1 MSSSERAVL
10 IASSEFTLKSSPV
23 RKTLEQRLIDDLKV
37 GLTRKGFDGFRME
50 KDAGRIIVRG
60 TREAENAAQCCARV
74 FGVAYAAPAIILPAS
89 MESVME
95 AIVHLATE
103 ALKPTQSFA
112 IRAHRATSSP
122 LSRHEIEIKGG
133 AEVLRTLKSREIEV
147 DLTNPDVTIFIDLVG
162 DHAYVYSERLSGP
175 GGLPLSSMWRMLLV
189 LDSGP
194 LSILAAY
201 SMMRR
206 GCLVEPLLPLS
217 DRVSFFARDPQLR
230 LVRKLRE
237 LVTRLSYRTF
247 TLDFDKSIGT
257 GQTSL
262 FDYPEARRFVRY
274 AGAKLAVEKKFKGIV
289 FSDVAGEL
297 ATLSEF
303 PGDHVGRPIFQPL
316 IGLTSEELL
325 DMCKQVDLQQ
335 EDLLTQLDL
344 QSQTS
349 SSKGFD
355 FSEYL
360 AKTEFEQ
367 LSL

>member
-1 MSSSERAVL
+1 LSSSELAVL

-23 RKTLEQRLIDDLKV
+23 RRTLEQRLIDDLKV
-37 GLTRKGFDGFRME
+37 GLTRNGFDGFRME

-60 TREAENAAQCCARV
+60 AREAENAAQCCARV

-95 AIVHLATE
+95 AIVRLAE
-103 ALKPTQSFA
+103 EGLKPTQSFA
-112 IRAHRATSSP
+112 IRAHRATPSP
-122 LSRHEIEIKGG
+122 LSRHEIEIRGG
-133 AEVLRTLKSREIEV
+133 ADVLRTLKSREVKV
-147 DLTNPDVTIFIDLVG
+147 DLTNPDVTIFVDLVG
-162 DHAYVYSERLSGP
+162 DHAYVYSERLTGP
-175 GGLPLSSMWRMLLV
+175 GGLPLSSMWRMLLI

-217 DRVSFFARDPQLR
+217 DRVPLFARDRQLR

-247 TLDFDKSIGT
+247 TLDFDKSVGS
-257 GQTSL
+257 GQTSR
-262 FDYPEARRFVRY
+262 FGYSEAQRFVRS
-274 AGAKLAVEKKFKGIV
+274 AGAKLAAEKKFKGIV

-297 ATLSEF
+297 SALGEF
-303 PGDHVGRPIFQPL
+303 LGDHTGPPIFQPL
-316 IGLTSEELL
+316 IGLTGGELA
-325 DMCKQVDLQQ
+325 DMCKQVDLAQD
-335 EDLLTQLDL
+335 DLLTQLDL

-349 SSKGFD
+349 SSTGFD

-360 AKTEFEQ
+360 AQAEFEQ

>member
-1 MSSSERAVL
+1 ML

-60 TREAENAAQCCARV
+60 ARETENAAQCCAKV
-74 FGVAYAAPAIILPAS
+74 FGVAYAAPAFILPAS

-112 IRAHRATSSP
+112 IRAHRATPSP

-133 AEVLRTLKSREIEV
+133 AEVLRTLKSREVKV
-147 DLTNPDVTIFIDLVG
+147 DLTNPDVTIFVDLVG
-162 DHAYVYSERLSGP
+162 DHAYLYSERLTGP
-175 GGLPLSSMWRMLLV
+175 GGLPLSSMWRMLLI

-217 DRVSFFARDPQLR
+217 DRVSVFARDPQLR

-237 LVTRLSYRTF
+237 LVTRLSYRVF
-247 TLDFDKSIGT
+247 TLDIDKSMRIG
-257 GQTSL
+257 QASL
-262 FDYPEARRFVRY
+262 IEDSEAKRFVRS
-274 AGAKLAVEKKFKGIV
+274 AGAKLAAEKKFKGIV

-303 PGDHVGRPIFQPL
+303 PSDHAGPPIFQPL
-316 IGLTSEELL
+316 IGLTSEELA
-325 DMCKQVDLQQ
+325 DMCKQVDLAQ
-335 EDLLTQLDL
+335 EALLTQLDL
-344 QSQTS
+344 QTQTS
-349 SSKGFD
+349 SSIGFD

-360 AKTEFEQ
+360 AHAEFEQ